1 MPRGKPFI
9 CWLSTP
15 GHHHDVKLHIGDEVE
30 YKTRLDKW
38 VRVKIGT
45 LRDGGLYV
53 ARWDKMVEVVWF
65 TFSLRPIKE
74 GGDK

>member
-30 YKTRLDKW
+30 YKSRDHGW
-38 VRVKIGT
+38 VRGRIG
-45 LRDGGLYV
+45 RKRSCGFYV
-53 ARWDKMVEVVWF
+53 VRWGRMVENVF
-65 TFSLRPIKE
+65 FIFSLRPVLK
-74 GGDK
+74 GGE